1 MVDSDREQRLKRM
14 VVRIVA
20 KTGDL
25 QRQVADYQTL
35 VSSLSERLD
44 GVTAQLNDSQQ
55 QLRDSGIAHNA

>member
-1 MVDSDREQRLKRM
+1 M